1 MAQELCHELSRGT
14 GAACPRPQSRT
25 WLWHLSPMSID
36 GHYFS
41 FVCTHGA
48 SVMSRICSYYIFS
61 SLFKIFFFKQ
71 TYQHSASLFQTVQHM
86 PFFSYARELMSTLCH
101 LLEFIS
107 SPPRCQ
113 CLCRVGRRHNTSSI
127 SLSQLTST
135 FQHSLLNTTTR
146 IEIHSPS
153 RWRVSVHYRQK
164 TKRKIKKSFSSFQAS
179 LPFLGRRCH
188 TNAVTQYLHA
198 TNITKDLYL
207 LVNRFIHERSGES
220 PVYGLYLTSS
230 NPQMCS
236 FASVSVCIYACILI
250 IYLYMW

>member
-1 MAQELCHELSRGT
+1 M
-14 GAACPRPQSRT
+14 GAACPCPQSRT

-61 SLFKIFFFKQ
+61 SLFNIFFFFFKQ

-164 TKRKIKKSFSSFQAS
+164 TKHKIKKILFIFPSFFTIPWKTMPYKCSYTVSS
-179 LPFLGRRCH
+179 R
-188 TNAVTQYLHA
+188 
-198 TNITKDLYL
+198 D
-207 LVNRFIHERSGES
+207 
-220 PVYGLYLTSS
+220 
-230 NPQMCS
+230 
-236 FASVSVCIYACILI
+236 
-250 IYLYMW
+250 